1 MQGIHVFDG
10 ATELAERLVA
20 IHLEEAE
27 ARGAQPLSIALTGG
41 SAAKLY
47 ERLASASLP
56 WERVHVFFGDERCV
70 APTHADSNFKLADD
84 ALLSRVAIPD
94 ANVHRV
100 RGEDDPDAA
109 ARAYEREL
117 VANTDDGAIDL
128 VHLGMGPDG
137 HVCSLFPGHA
147 LLDQD
152 RSLVAAL
159 RDSPKPPPA
168 RVTLT
173 LPALA
178 RAKRALFLVLGE
190 GKADAVRAAIED
202 PASRLPAARVQ
213 QMGRATWLLDRAAAS
228 KLKPL

>member
-1 MQGIHVFDG
+1 MEGVHVFDG
-10 ATELAERLVA
+10 AADLAARLVA
-20 IHLEEAE
+20 IHVEEAQ
-27 ARGAQPLSIALTGG
+27 ARGSRSLSIALTGG

-47 ERLASASLP
+47 DGLTRAPLP
-56 WERVHVFFGDERCV
+56 WDRVHVFFGDERCV
-70 APTHADSNFKLADD
+70 GPTDVDSNFRLANE
-84 ALLSRVAIPD
+84 ALLSKITIPSP
-94 ANVHRV
+94 NVHRV
-100 RGEDDPDAA
+100 RGEDDPDGA
-109 ARAYEREL
+109 ARAYEAEL
-117 VANTDDGAIDL
+117 VSHTDDGAIDV

-137 HVCSLFPGHA
+137 HVCSLFPDHA
-147 LLDQD
+147 LL
-152 RSLVAAL
+152 REERRLVAAL

-202 PASRLPAARVQ
+202 RDSRLPAALVH

-228 KLKPL
+228 KLKTS